1 MIEIIKNDQNPNN
14 SYELKELM
22 LENLVQFFHL
32 PGMAT
37 ELYLNYDCDQHCS
50 NLYEDVTKLLSEQAS
65 PTGNMLFST
74 HLVSLDGLCS
84 LIDSIEYN
92 CNKNEKDS
100 SDKQEHLSS
109 PYHLDSGV
117 MVAKRS
123 FSRSNSATARK
134 VSPRAPPRFRHDRKN
149 IKELKTIQRGKHLC
163 KVKACNRAS
172 SVPGNVFRSKSV
184 QLSHLLKRLST

>member
-1 MIEIIKNDQNPNN
+1 MKYQQEEYIRKMIEIIKNDQNPNN

-134 VSPRAPPRFRHDRKN
+134 VSPRAPPRFRHDRKKILN
-149 IKELKTIQRGKHLC
+149 
-163 KVKACNRAS
+163 S
-172 SVPGNVFRSKSV
+172 
-184 QLSHLLKRLST
+184 